1 VATNTLLTPQTITK
15 ASLAILHQK
24 LTFVGSINRQYDDSF
39 ARDGAKIGDSL
50 KIRLPNQ
57 YTVQTGA
64 TFSAQN
70 TVESSVTLQVATQK
84 HVDIEFSSA
93 ELTLTIDRFAERY
106 LEPAM
111 TALAANIEADAL
123 TGCYKEVYN
132 MVDGDAA
139 APTFLHVMQAR
150 QKLNDYLAPFENRT
164 ALLSTSHTAKLVN
177 ELKGLFQDSAQIA
190 KQYREGEL
198 GRIGGFDFKESTHIG
213 NHTTGTAAKTTG
225 YVTGA
230 AQSGS
235 TITVAT
241 GTTTFK
247 KGDVVTFAG
256 VNAVHAETKA
266 DLGYLQQFVITADA
280 GPSATSILISP
291 AIVATGATQNVSA
304 AANSSAV
311 VKIGAGANELLTQSL
326 VYQKNFATIAFADLV
341 MPKGVDFSARE
352 VLDGISLRI
361 VRMYDIGTDTF
372 PCRLD
377 VYYGYKVIRPQL
389 ACRVHA
395 DG

>member
-1 VATNTLLTPQTITK
+1 
-15 ASLAILHQK
+15 
-24 LTFVGSINRQYDDSF
+24 
-39 ARDGAKIGDSL
+39 
-50 KIRLPNQ
+50 
-57 YTVQTGA
+57 
-64 TFSAQN
+64 
-70 TVESSVTLQVATQK
+70 
-84 HVDIEFSSA
+84 
-93 ELTLTIDRFAERY
+93 
-106 LEPAM
+106 
-111 TALAANIEADAL
+111 
-123 TGCYKEVYN
+123 
-132 MVDGDAA
+132 
-139 APTFLHVMQAR
+139 
-150 QKLNDYLAPFENRT
+150 
-164 ALLSTSHTAKLVN
+164 
-177 ELKGLFQDSAQIA
+177 
-190 KQYREGEL
+190 
-198 GRIGGFDFKESTHIG
+198 
-213 NHTTGTAAKTTG
+213 
-225 YVTGA
+225 
-230 AQSGS
+230 
-235 TITVAT
+235 
-241 GTTTFK
+241 
-247 KGDVVTFAG
+247 VTFAG